1 MTWESLNTEKK
12 ETVKQVCLLLLKM
25 VHLNSLKN
33 DTTYQ
38 MDAAIKAVKIDGMS
52 MRCTSKIH
60 GKYHHT
66 QRPAN

>member
-1 MTWESLNTEKK
+1 
-12 ETVKQVCLLLLKM
+12 M

-52 MRCTSKIH
+52 MRCASKIH